1 MRSEQDECTWL
12 GILSVD
18 TSTCYGC
25 CIHRGEIGEDYPFC
39 SIICYA
45 IASSPSAPGH
55 SPVRFSVVGDM
66 LDVLSG

>member
-1 MRSEQDECTWL
+1 M
-12 GILSVD
+12 
-18 TSTCYGC
+18 STDGLAFSPLTPPLVMGVVY
-25 CIHRGEIGEDYPFC
+25 IRGEIGEDHPFC